1 MTLFLTTGVVFGQTA
16 FNIFNQIEQNFSLN
30 MDEIH
35 LKLDPQDFNN
45 VRAGLFDQT
54 FKIKKISN
62 CKIGIT
68 SNKIKFF
75 LYKDMPGVI
84 LKYSSFEIMI
94 NSIQYTLKVE
104 NLLSVHINGL
114 LEPLLNLRRCQSLNE
129 ALMNWSLN
137 KKFTS
142 STMVMSSIK
151 IKKLMELSMID
162 CNPIDFKE
170 KLRWFLTHENIINFV
185 PSKFIKKVKVLHQSK
200 KNTSILYPQFMD
212 IITRINDY
220 FVKMVKNYYK
230 KEHVK
235 DITDYNL
242 DFSIELYGRKE
253 EIMDPTSRKSLYLVQ
268 KHEDHIHLKSFAIL
282 FNLRW
287 FFNTRYNCKKS
298 LGFDFQYGRTINGY
312 AQTFHKYDDVLRWL
326 VTHPNAIEDVEFVVL
341 DPIPPNYIF

>member
-1 MTLFLTTGVVFGQTA
+1 
-16 FNIFNQIEQNFSLN
+16 
-30 MDEIH
+30 
-35 LKLDPQDFNN
+35 
-45 VRAGLFDQT
+45 
-54 FKIKKISN
+54 
-62 CKIGIT
+62 
-68 SNKIKFF
+68 
-75 LYKDMPGVI
+75 
-84 LKYSSFEIMI
+84 
-94 NSIQYTLKVE
+94 
-104 NLLSVHINGL
+104 
-114 LEPLLNLRRCQSLNE
+114 
-129 ALMNWSLN
+129 
-137 KKFTS
+137 
-142 STMVMSSIK
+142 
-151 IKKLMELSMID
+151 
-162 CNPIDFKE
+162 
-170 KLRWFLTHENIINFV
+170 
-185 PSKFIKKVKVLHQSK
+185 
-200 KNTSILYPQFMD
+200 MD

-312 AQTFHKYDDVLRWL
+312 GQTFHKYDDVLRWL

>member
-1 MTLFLTTGVVFGQTA
+1 
-16 FNIFNQIEQNFSLN
+16 
-30 MDEIH
+30 
-35 LKLDPQDFNN
+35 
-45 VRAGLFDQT
+45 
-54 FKIKKISN
+54 
-62 CKIGIT
+62 
-68 SNKIKFF
+68 
-75 LYKDMPGVI
+75 
-84 LKYSSFEIMI
+84 
-94 NSIQYTLKVE
+94 
-104 NLLSVHINGL
+104 
-114 LEPLLNLRRCQSLNE
+114 
-129 ALMNWSLN
+129 
-137 KKFTS
+137 
-142 STMVMSSIK
+142 
-151 IKKLMELSMID
+151 
-162 CNPIDFKE
+162 
-170 KLRWFLTHENIINFV
+170 
-185 PSKFIKKVKVLHQSK
+185 
-200 KNTSILYPQFMD
+200 MD